1 MHKTQIKLRQS
12 LSQNGQQR
20 SLKKKIPPI
29 SGKLLA
35 IDSAGGGIVSFLQG
49 WSTKKSYHARVDGS
63 IPMYIQTTLNGFSEF
78 KRGHMK
84 LRGESDGRDTRKSG
98 VE

>member
-1 MHKTQIKLRQS
+1 MDRTW
-12 LSQNGQQR
+12 

-29 SGKLLA
+29 GEKLLA

-49 WSTKKSYHARVDGS
+49 WSTKNSYHARVDGP

-84 LRGESDGRDTRKSG
+84 LREESDGRDTRKSG